1 MLFSSFRILQRG
13 RWNPNINPFL
23 LRSPDLG
30 IPVTKPVKFILSNPN
45 ALASRPVRGEFRY
58 LSEEKSQRIDKL
70 RRTPAFYGIFLCR
83 ECSFFIT
90 LCVKQYGLMKN
101 YTTYCDFFKFLPKT
115 FQNVFLNAT
124 ISDG

>member
-1 MLFSSFRILQRG
+1 MLFSSFRILQRE

-45 ALASRPVRGEFRY
+45 ALAGRPARGEFRY

-70 RRTPAFYGIFLCR
+70 RRTQLFTGFFCAR
-83 ECSFFIT
+83 NAAFFIT

-101 YTTYCDFFKFLPKT
+101 HTTYCDFFKFLPKT